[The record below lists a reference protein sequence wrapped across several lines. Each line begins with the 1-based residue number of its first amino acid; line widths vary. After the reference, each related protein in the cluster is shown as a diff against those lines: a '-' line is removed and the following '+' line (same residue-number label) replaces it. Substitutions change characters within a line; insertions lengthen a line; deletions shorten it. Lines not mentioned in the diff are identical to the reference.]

1 MGPILEIH
9 KGSPKGFGGEE
20 SNGDVRFS
28 KSQTQF
34 SGPRRR
40 VWGLSLKFIRVHR
53 RDSGV
58 GNRMVISVS
67 QNFKLDFLDP
77 GGVFGAYP

>member
-1 MGPILEIH
+1 MGAVLEIH
-9 KGSPKGFGGEE
+9 KGSPKGFRGGE
-20 SNGDVRFS
+20 SNGGVRFS

-40 VWGLSLKFIRVHR
+40 FWGLSLKFIRVHR

-58 GNRMVISVS
+58 GNPMVMSVS
-67 QNFKLDFLDP
+67 QNLKLNFLDP
-77 GGVFGAYP
+77 GGMFGGYP